1 MYPVNNQPLIQWT
14 FDQAKMS
21 NKLDYIFVSTN
32 DLNIIELAKKMN
44 IKTIDRPDHL
54 CDDQATSE
62 SALLHAL
69 EVIKDNDLIFPDII
83 IFLQV
88 TSPLRL
94 HYDID
99 NAINTFIENDADS
112 LFSATRVSDLTI
124 WEKENEIFRSINFDY
139 QNRLRRQ
146 DMNPTFIEN
155 GSIYIF
161 KPDILKKYNNRLGGK
176 ITTYEMEFWQ
186 TWEIDSIHEIELIE
200 YFIKKYKIDAYDIN

>member
-32 DLNIIELAKKMN
+32 DLNIIKLAKKMN

-69 EVIKDNDLIFPDII
+69 GVIKDNDLIFPDII

-94 HYDID
+94 NYDID
-99 NAINTFIENDADS
+99 NAINTFIENDVVIGNNVTVKCGVYLWDGLRIEDNVFIGPNATFTNDKYPKSKMKPKTKNQRSTGNGVDPHRELAVKLHSQGAGTCLSPLTYLAPS
-112 LFSATRVSDLTI
+112 L
-124 WEKENEIFRSINFDY
+124 
-139 QNRLRRQ
+139 
-146 DMNPTFIEN
+146 
-155 GSIYIF
+155 
-161 KPDILKKYNNRLGGK
+161 
-176 ITTYEMEFWQ
+176 
-186 TWEIDSIHEIELIE
+186 
-200 YFIKKYKIDAYDIN
+200 